1 MKYRLHASELRME
14 FYLDLFHDLCHP
26 GDGFLGV
33 YSRSKCLV
41 VAKVSLDS
49 MLLLLRYADVL

>member
-1 MKYRLHASELRME
+1 ME
-14 FYLDLFHDLCHP
+14 FYLDLFHDLCYP
-26 GDGFLGV
+26 RDNFLGV
-33 YSRSKCLV
+33 YSGSNCLV